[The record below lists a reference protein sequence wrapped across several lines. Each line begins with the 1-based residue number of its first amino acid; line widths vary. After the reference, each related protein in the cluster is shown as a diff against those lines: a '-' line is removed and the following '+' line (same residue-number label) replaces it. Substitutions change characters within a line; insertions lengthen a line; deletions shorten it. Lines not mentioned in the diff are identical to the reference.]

1 MKRLMMR
8 LLPHWL
14 VVAMVIL
21 AVLPLIYAV
30 WSWNTLTLLS
40 IFLYD
45 DPYPVSEAGR
55 SLLYFL
61 VHIYP
66 IPAAIGL
73 FLTYQN
79 LNNKAYRALVKSLL
93 VAYSGIFAV
102 VLLFVLLMLLDM
114 LVG

>member
-1 MKRLMMR
+1 MR

-45 DPYPVSEAGR
+45 DPYPVSKAGR

-93 VAYSGIFAV
+93 IAYSGIFAV